1 MVRIPVL
8 ANDVE
13 GLAILVLR
21 VGIHEEVATK
31 SDTDGELEVVRDPP
45 ALANGSD
52 GPE

>member
-1 MVRIPVL
+1 LVRIPVL